1 MGFVQRALFT
11 WFILLVFLILLCLRL
26 ESRISWNWF
35 LVFIPLWLYDTILI
49 TWVVIEIIQRQ
60 RIISFRHY
68 EYYVAG
74 ILLKIVS
81 QIAVCLKLEYNS
93 IPLYAMMVPVWCL
106 LAMLIVYMATNL
118 QPKPRSIGSNKSSRQ
133 TAGGA
138 GASSSS

>member
-26 ESRISWNWF
+26 ESRITWNWF
-35 LVFIPLWLYDTILI
+35 IVFIPLWLYDAILI

-60 RIISFRHY
+60 HANRIISFRHY

-74 ILLKIVS
+74 ILLKMVS
-81 QIAVCLKLEYNS
+81 QIAICLKLEYNS
-93 IPLYAMMVPVWCL
+93 IPLYAMMIPIWCL

-118 QPKPRSIGSNKSSRQ
+118 QPKPRSIASNKTSRQ
-133 TAGGA
+133 TAT
-138 GASSSS
+138 ASS

>member
-26 ESRISWNWF
+26 ESRINWNWF
-35 LVFIPLWLYDTILI
+35 IVFIPLWLYDTILI

-60 RIISFRHY
+60 HANRLISFRHY

-81 QIAVCLKLEYNS
+81 QIAICLKLEYNT
-93 IPLYAMMVPVWCL
+93 IPLYAMMVPIWCL
-106 LAMLIVYMATNL
+106 LAMLIAYMAMNL
-118 QPKPRSIGSNKSSRQ
+118 LPKPRSIGTSKSSRQ
-133 TAGGA
+133 TAT
-138 GASSSS
+138 ASSS